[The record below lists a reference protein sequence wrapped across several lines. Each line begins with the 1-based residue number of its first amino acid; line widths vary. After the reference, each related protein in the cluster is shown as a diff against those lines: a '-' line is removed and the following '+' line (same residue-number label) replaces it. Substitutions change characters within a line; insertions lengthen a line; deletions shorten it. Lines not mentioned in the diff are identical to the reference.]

1 MLLADVEKSPEGI
14 VGKRGFRLYRSKNT
28 IAASH
33 RNESD
38 ELIIIFKLWR
48 MDEPGGIIIQ
58 QLGCQAW

>member
-48 MDEPGGIIIQ
+48 MDEPGGIII
-58 QLGCQAW
+58 